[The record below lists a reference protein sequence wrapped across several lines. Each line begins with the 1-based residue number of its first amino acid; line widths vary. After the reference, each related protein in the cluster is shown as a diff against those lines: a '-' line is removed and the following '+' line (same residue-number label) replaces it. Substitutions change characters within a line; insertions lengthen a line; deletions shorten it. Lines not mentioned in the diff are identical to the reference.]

1 MKNIFLAM
9 SLLLFSSVAFAT
21 PVGGKIFYEIP
32 GANRV
37 AVRDVS
43 LDVPARGQ
51 GEVVLRGKGFE
62 WRSDKFWT
70 VKNDGQTIF
79 YVAFQT
85 EFEEHKATI
94 LFRGTYLKGSNLI
107 LYYGDFYKKS
117 GHDFVNRDISDFK
130 YKGGFKFDYIR

>member
-1 MKNIFLAM
+1 M
-9 SLLLFSSVAFAT
+9 SLLFFSSVAFAT
-21 PVGGKIFYEIP
+21 SVGGKIFYEIP

-43 LDVPARGQ
+43 LDVPPRGQ
-51 GEVVLRGKGFE
+51 GELVLRGKGFE

-107 LYYGDFYKKS
+107 LYYGDFYKKP